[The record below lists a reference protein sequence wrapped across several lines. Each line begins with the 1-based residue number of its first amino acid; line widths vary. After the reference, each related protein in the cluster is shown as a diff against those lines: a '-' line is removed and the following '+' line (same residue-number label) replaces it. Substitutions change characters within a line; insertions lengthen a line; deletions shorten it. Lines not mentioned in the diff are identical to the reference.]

1 MQGLRMQ
8 VLPLEEDMLEKKTLL
23 WQAMKQ
29 GMWELKRLG
38 QTTELNPN
46 TWGSRK
52 QVPKML
58 ELNPNTWGSRKQV
71 PKMLSS
77 EVRMAGM
84 WVPQSW

>member
-58 ELNPNTWGSRKQV
+58 
-71 PKMLSS
+71 SS